1 MDGKEFIKAL
11 KNITAEKGISEDVV
25 FEGMEQALITAY
37 KKNFNSKTN
46 VRVDINRETGEI
58 KVYSYLIVV
67 DDYIEG
73 EEIVDEEGNITYTEP
88 EINEDAQILL
98 EDAQKILAKQA
109 DDELI
114 DAFKKSA
121 IPVAVYYV
129 SNRLAVDDRAAVIFA
144 ALFRLGVF

>member
-1 MDGKEFIKAL
+1 MIILYTYYKLTPIFCCY
-11 KNITAEKGISEDVV
+11 EDYQ
-25 FEGMEQALITAY
+25 MQ
-37 KKNFNSKTN
+37 K
-46 VRVDINRETGEI
+46 
-58 KVYSYLIVV
+58 
-67 DDYIEG
+67 
-73 EEIVDEEGNITYTEP
+73 
-88 EINEDAQILL
+88 LL
-98 EDAQKILAKQA
+98 EDAQKIIAKQA

>member
-1 MDGKEFIKAL
+1 MQK
-11 KNITAEKGISEDVV
+11 
-25 FEGMEQALITAY
+25 
-37 KKNFNSKTN
+37 
-46 VRVDINRETGEI
+46 
-58 KVYSYLIVV
+58 
-67 DDYIEG
+67 
-73 EEIVDEEGNITYTEP
+73 
-88 EINEDAQILL
+88 LL

-109 DDELI
+109 ELI